1 VVAECDP
8 RQFYGG
14 LQRSRG
20 GISVRDLTRLGVTT
34 KQAAVAEATGC
45 GGSGGL
51 AAGASA
57 GIEPGASGASHI
69 AGLCPLQTAPSR
81 KCHTSTTRRW
91 LDLCITRNKREIA
104 MKRDIGVM
112 SGAILAIG
120 AVVWAFW
127 GNPDASNRT
136 NVTRKLDVAPEL
148 KLVSERSPYMRTER

>member
-1 VVAECDP
+1 
-8 RQFYGG
+8 
-14 LQRSRG
+14 
-20 GISVRDLTRLGVTT
+20 
-34 KQAAVAEATGC
+34 
-45 GGSGGL
+45 
-51 AAGASA
+51 
-57 GIEPGASGASHI
+57 
-69 AGLCPLQTAPSR
+69 
-81 KCHTSTTRRW
+81 
-91 LDLCITRNKREIA
+91 